1 MGVTVTMYRDKVYRQ
16 FSPKPPFIAT
26 TMLGSIVLTL
36 QIVSLLGS
44 IICLINANEII
55 FQRELVPRFYSKI
68 SVYWLEVARSLSFH
82 FILAVIVQTL
92 LLPVTI
98 GLIVGVAKKSQW
110 FMLPWLVI
118 FGVAVPCG
126 IVGSILCLTRIP
138 SRNPLDNDFYNFIHG
153 LVSLTILLVTVFII
167 YPTWHLSLHVFSY
180 LCSQELY
187 SINNRRDYL
196 FKYFYS

>member
-1 MGVTVTMYRDKVYRQ
+1 M
-16 FSPKPPFIAT
+16 
-26 TMLGSIVLTL
+26 
-36 QIVSLLGS
+36 
-44 IICLINANEII
+44 NANDI
-55 FQRELVPRFYSKI
+55 LVPFQCQISFISLHSGCHCTNSVAPCHHWSHCGCCQGKIHNSRMMWDRFCDLK
-68 SVYWLEVARSLSFH
+68 WL
-82 FILAVIVQTL
+82 Q
-92 LLPVTI
+92 
-98 GLIVGVAKKSQW
+98 KSQW

-180 LCSQELY
+180 PCSQELY